1 MNNASQLHNE
11 AMDLAERAQF
21 AQRGKDHDLAIQL
34 FHQAFERERDAAMSF
49 FGKLDEEPTRSVLF
63 RSAASLAISCQE
75 FREAERLISA
85 ALYGSPP
92 EEISEE
98 LRDLLENVNFA
109 RHFKARGVRLG
120 TGEFQMSLVG
130 GAIGLG
136 IAPFAESHRRAQQ
149 VETLVVRTIE
159 RRLGLEFRE
168 RGRPS
173 KEVADDYVVFTS
185 VPMEASYAIKIRVGR
200 PQRQKSLFSDLSDQ
214 DVVSE
219 FLDCMQLFV
228 AGNRDVLESRIKDL
242 AYFRNFVQL
251 AKQIAPDG
259 KKVTAV
265 GFTGATLSADR
276 VITYTHIEPEQW
288 EFKTKSRKRQI
299 RLTGI
304 LTQAVKTKAKNSI
317 GIVQDDGKILIVHV
331 PAGLMNDIVRPLW
344 DREVRVVADKVG
356 DRIELRDIE
365 ATEEDN
371 KTTATDE

>member
-1 MNNASQLHNE
+1 MNTASQLHNE
-11 AMDLAERAQF
+11 AMDFAEQAQS
-21 AQRGKDHDLAIQL
+21 AQRGKDHDLACRL
-34 FHQAFERERDAAMSF
+34 FKNAFERERDAAMLF
-49 FGKLDEEPTRSVLF
+49 FDKTAEEPTRSVLF
-63 RSAASLAISCQE
+63 RSAASLAVSCQE

-85 ALYGSPP
+85 ALFGNPP
-92 EEISEE
+92 DEISEE

-109 RHFKARGVRLG
+109 RHFKSRGVNLG
-120 TGEFQMSLVG
+120 VGEFQMSLVG
-130 GAIGLG
+130 SAIGFG

-159 RRLGLEFRE
+159 RRLGLDFRE

-185 VPMEASYAIKIRVGR
+185 VPMAASYAIKIRVGR

-228 AGNRDVLESRIKDL
+228 AGKRDELESRIKNP

-265 GFTGATLSADR
+265 GFTGAALNAER
-276 VITYTHIEPEQW
+276 VITYTNIEPEQW
-288 EFKTKSRKRQI
+288 AFKTKSRKRQI
-299 RLTGI
+299 RVTGT
-304 LTQAVKTKAKNSI
+304 LTQAMKTKSKNAI
-317 GIVQDDGKILIVHV
+317 GIVQDDGKVLTIHV
-331 PAGLMNDIVRPLW
+331 PEGLMNDIVRPLW
-344 DREVRVVADKVG
+344 DREVQIVADKVG

-365 ATEEDN
+365 ATEESN
-371 KTTATDE
+371 KAAATEE